1 MSVSKL
7 SASEMP
13 INEQH
18 VSSLI
23 VYIAP
28 NKINNCK
35 SAIPAINGAELITI
49 TNQGKAIVVVE
60 GNSQK
65 AIMQCID
72 HINEVQGVLST
83 NLVYH
88 QFEQAM

>member
-1 MSVSKL
+1 MSS
-7 SASEMP
+7 
-13 INEQH
+13 NEHH

-28 NKINNCK
+28 THINLCK
-35 SAIPAINGAELITI
+35 EKVAAIKGAELITI
-49 TNQGKAIVVVE
+49 TSDGKAIVVVE

-65 AIMQCID
+65 DIMQCID
-72 HINEVQGVLST
+72 YINDVQGVLST

-88 QFEQAM
+88 QFEPMMPVSSEELQ